1 VARAV
6 VVVVIIVAA
15 AAVAGKVVAVDQE
28 GVGGGKL
35 LHTPTLR
42 TVGTGAGF
50 SPEDVQEL
58 KERKKQCERASFLR
72 KRCWFFLSTPTL
84 P

>member
-6 VVVVIIVAA
+6 VVVVIIIVVA

-35 LHTPTLR
+35 LDTPTLR

-50 SPEDVQEL
+50 SPEDVQRFKGL
-58 KERKKQCERASFLR
+58 DGRRKHSQKYVEQY
-72 KRCWFFLSTPTL
+72 
-84 P
+84 

>member
-35 LHTPTLR
+35 LDTPTLR

-50 SPEDVQEL
+50 SPKMCEGFLKKSSKGQEESL
-58 KERKKQCERASFLR
+58 TETYEY
-72 KRCWFFLSTPTL
+72 
-84 P
+84 